1 MSVHTMTTKK
11 HEVPQELL
19 ASLLADYKKPED
31 LIGANGLLKQLT
43 KLLVEKA
50 LDAELTEH
58 LGHERHEAVA
68 NAGGNTRNGK
78 SKKILKGE
86 FGELPIEVPR
96 DRQGTFEPQL
106 ITKHQTRWSG
116 FDDKIIS
123 LYARGMTVREI
134 QSHLEEMYGTEVSP
148 SLIST
153 VTDAVADEV
162 KAWQAR
168 PLDAIYPI
176 VYLDCIHVKVREGAV
191 RVKAVYLAIGIT
203 MNGEKEVLGLWLAQ
217 TEGAKFWLQVVT
229 ELRNRGVQDIFIAC
243 VDGLKGFPNAI
254 EAVFPKAVVQLCI
267 VHMVRHSLNY
277 VSWKRRK
284 EVAADLRRI
293 YTSATAEEAELML
306 GEFEARWD
314 AEYLPIGQSWRRNWE
329 RLTPFFDYPPEIR
342 KVIYTTNA
350 IESVNMS
357 LRKLTKNRGS
367 FPSDEALT
375 KLFYLALR
383 NISQKW
389 TMPIRDW
396 KAALTR
402 FTIQFGDRIS
412 AN

>member
-1 MSVHTMTTKK
+1 MTAKK
-11 HEVPQELL
+11 HDVPEELL

-31 LIGANGLLKQLT
+31 LIGENGLLKQLT

-68 NAGGNTRNGK
+68 NTGGNTRNGR
-78 SKKILKGE
+78 SKKTLKGE

-106 ITKHQTRWSG
+106 ITKHQTRWTG

-134 QSHLEEMYGTEVSP
+134 QSHLEEMYGTGVSP
-148 SLIST
+148 SLISS

-176 VYLDCIHVKVREGAV
+176 VYMDCIHVKVRDGAV

-217 TEGAKFWLQVVT
+217 TEGAKFWLQVIT

-243 VDGLKGFPNAI
+243 VDGLKGFPDAI

-293 YTSATAEEAELML
+293 YTAATAEEAELML
-306 GEFEARWD
+306 GEFEDRWD
-314 AEYLPIGQSWRRNWE
+314 NEYLPIGQSWRRNWG

-396 KAALTR
+396 KAALIR

>member
-1 MSVHTMTTKK
+1 MSTKK
-11 HEVPQELL
+11 HAVPEELL

-31 LIGANGLLKQLT
+31 LIGENGLLKQLT

-50 LDAELTEH
+50 LDAELAEH
-58 LGHERHEAVA
+58 LGHGKNEPVA
-68 NAGGNTRNGK
+68 NEAGNTRNGK
-78 SKKILKGE
+78 SKKTLKGE

-96 DRQGTFEPQL
+96 DRHGTFEPQL
-106 ITKHQTRWSG
+106 IPKHQTRWSG
-116 FDDKIIS
+116 FDDKILS

-134 QSHLEEMYGTEVSP
+134 QAHLEEMYGAEVSP
-148 SLIST
+148 SLISSI
-153 VTDAVADEV
+153 TDAVSEEV
-162 KAWQAR
+162 KGWQSR
-168 PLDAIYPI
+168 PLDPIYPI
-176 VYLDCIHVKVREGAV
+176 IYLDCIHVKVREGAV
-191 RVKAVYLAIGIT
+191 RVKAVYLAIGVT
-203 MNGEKEVLGLWLAQ
+203 MTGEKEVLGLWLAQ
-217 TEGAKFWLQVVT
+217 SEGAKFWLQVVT

-243 VDGLKGFPNAI
+243 VDGLKGFPEAI
-254 EAVFPKAVVQLCI
+254 EAVFPRAAVQLCI

-277 VSWKRRK
+277 VSWKRRP
-284 EVAADLRRI
+284 EVAADLKRI
-293 YTSATAEEAELML
+293 YESATADEAEQRL
-306 GEFEARWD
+306 GEFEAKWD
-314 AEYLPIGQSWRRNWE
+314 DDYLPIGQSWRRNWL

-367 FPSDEALT
+367 FPSDDALL

-396 KAALTR
+396 KAALNR
-402 FTIQFGDRIS
+402 FTIQFEERIPQP
-412 AN
+412 

>member
-1 MSVHTMTTKK
+1 MSTKK
-11 HEVPQELL
+11 HAVPEDLL
-19 ASLLADYKKPED
+19 AGLLAGYKKPED
-31 LIGANGLLKQLT
+31 LIGENGLLKQLT

-50 LDAELTEH
+50 LDAELAEH
-58 LGHERHEAVA
+58 LGHGKNEPVA
-68 NAGGNTRNGK
+68 NEAGNTRNGK
-78 SKKILKGE
+78 SKKTLKGE

-96 DRQGTFEPQL
+96 DRHGTFEPQL
-106 ITKHQTRWSG
+106 IPKHQTRWSG
-116 FDDKIIS
+116 FDDKILS

-134 QSHLEEMYGTEVSP
+134 QAHLEEMYGTEVSP
-148 SLIST
+148 SLISSI
-153 VTDAVADEV
+153 TDAVSEEV
-162 KAWQAR
+162 KAWQSR
-168 PLDAIYPI
+168 PLDPIYPI
-176 VYLDCIHVKVREGAV
+176 IYLDCIHVKVREGAV
-191 RVKAVYLAIGIT
+191 RVKAVYLAIGVT
-203 MNGEKEVLGLWLAQ
+203 MAGEKEVLGLWLAQ

-243 VDGLKGFPNAI
+243 VDGLKGFPEAI
-254 EAVFPKAVVQLCI
+254 EAVFPRAAVQLCV

-277 VSWKRRK
+277 VSWKRRP
-284 EVAADLRRI
+284 EVAADLKRI
-293 YTSATAEEAELML
+293 YQSATADEAEQRL
-306 GEFEARWD
+306 GEFEAKWD
-314 AEYLPIGQSWRRNWE
+314 DEYLPIGQSWRRNWP
-329 RLTPFFDYPPEIR
+329 RLITFFDYPPEIR

-367 FPSDEALT
+367 FPSDEALM

-402 FTIQFGDRIS
+402 FTIQFEERIPQM
-412 AN
+412 